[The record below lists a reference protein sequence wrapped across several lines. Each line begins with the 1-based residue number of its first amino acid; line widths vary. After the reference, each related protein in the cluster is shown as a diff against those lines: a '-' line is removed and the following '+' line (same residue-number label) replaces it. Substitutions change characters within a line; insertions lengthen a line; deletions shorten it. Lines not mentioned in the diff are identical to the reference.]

1 MKKVFKMV
9 SCAALMA
16 LISTAAFA
24 TGSQQQQST
33 SGGAASDGRTEL
45 RVLNYTDLSAAN
57 AAAGITRIW
66 DGFSQ
71 ANPDIRVVRED
82 LYNEPFHE
90 KTSAYAASGQL
101 PDVVYVWP
109 AGRSTTVHT
118 QHLLKDLG
126 SLVRQDGL
134 DKTLSSTA
142 LDVSGQ
148 AAGYLAMLP
157 LTVTS
162 SHAFFVNLEV
172 LNAAGLKPATTYAEL
187 KAQVPVLRALGK
199 DTVIMD
205 NQSDWVMQS
214 CLFSTI
220 AGRFGGVGW
229 EKKILDG
236 QVKFT
241 DADFVAALT
250 FIKTL
255 YDDGVI
261 QQSSLSAAYGDG
273 LGRFANGE
281 GAYFIDGDW
290 RVGSFI
296 TDQTT
301 KQAVIPPER
310 QGNFIM
316 TVFPDIAEAKLN
328 KSTSTTLGT
337 GYGISVAVP
346 AGSAK
351 EQAAW
356 KLIKWLLST
365 EIQTF
370 QVETGAISTPANTT
384 VDVSKLSLE
393 PLQKQSANFSSQ
405 YTAGTV
411 VFDAV
416 FDASIATVCNIGLQ
430 EIGLG
435 SKTPVQVAQDIQRA
449 YDAWKAKQ

>member
-1 MKKVFKMV
+1 MKVVKIV
-9 SCAALMA
+9 SMSVALALAAV
-16 LISTAAFA
+16 SAFA
-24 TGSQQQQST
+24 GGKTQSAGSNS
-33 SGGAASDGRTEL
+33 SDGGSL
-45 RVLNYTDLSAAN
+45 RVLAYTDLSAAN
-57 AAAGITRIW
+57 AAVSIQRVWGA
-66 DGFSQ
+66 FEQ
-71 ANPDIRVVRED
+71 ANPDIKLVRED

-90 KTSAYAASGQL
+90 KTSAYAAAGQI

-109 AGRSTTVHT
+109 AGRSSTLHT
-118 QHLLKDLG
+118 NKLLKDL
-126 SLVRQDGL
+126 SPLIKRDGL
-134 DKTLSSTA
+134 DKVFSATA

-157 LTVTS
+157 MTVTS

-172 LNAAGLKPATTYAEL
+172 LNALGLKPATTYAEL
-187 KAQVPVLRALGK
+187 KAQVPVLKAAGK

-220 AGRFGGVGW
+220 AGRFGGAGW
-229 EKKILDG
+229 EKKILGG
-236 QVKFT
+236 QAKFT

-290 RVGSFI
+290 RVGAFI

-301 KQAVIPPER
+301 KQAIIPPNR
-310 QGNFIM
+310 QNNFIM
-316 TVFPDIAEAKLN
+316 TVFPEIEGAKLN

-337 GYGISVAVP
+337 GYGISSAVP

-351 EQAAW
+351 EESAW

-365 EIQTF
+365 EVQTF
-370 QVETGAISTPANTT
+370 QVETGAISTPSVTT
-384 VDVSKLSLE
+384 IDISKLNLE
-393 PLQKQSANFSSQ
+393 PLQRQSANFTSQ
-405 YTAGTV
+405 YTTGTV
-411 VFDAV
+411 VLDAV
-416 FDASIATVCNIGLQ
+416 FDAGIANVCNIGLQ
-430 EIGLG
+430 EIGMG
-435 SKTPVQVAQDIQRA
+435 SKTPTQVAREVQA
-449 YDAWKAKQ
+449 SFDAWKAKQ

>member
-1 MKKVFKMV
+1 MKRGI
-9 SCAALMA
+9 SLALCAALLA
-16 LISTAAFA
+16 LVSTAAFA
-24 TGSQQQQST
+24 AGGSQQQST
-33 SGGAASDGRTEL
+33 GSAASDGRTEL

-57 AAAGITRIW
+57 AAAGVARIW

-109 AGRSTTVHT
+109 AGRSSTLHNN
-118 QHLLKDLG
+118 HLLKDLS
-126 SLVRQDGL
+126 SLVKQDGL
-134 DKTLSSTA
+134 DKVLSLSA
-142 LDVSGQ
+142 LDVSAQ

-157 LTVTS
+157 MTVTS

-199 DTVIMD
+199 ETVIMD
-205 NQSDWVMQS
+205 NASDWVMQS
-214 CLFSTI
+214 CLFSAI
-220 AGRFGGVGW
+220 AGRFGGAGW
-229 EKKILDG
+229 EKKILNG
-236 QVKFT
+236 QAKFT

-290 RVGSFI
+290 RVGAFI

-301 KQAVIPPER
+301 KQAIIPPAR
-310 QGNFIM
+310 QGNFVM
-316 TVFPDIAEAKLN
+316 TVFPDIEGAKLN

-337 GYGISVAVP
+337 GYGISASVP

-356 KLIKWLLST
+356 KLIKWILGT

-384 VDVSKLSLE
+384 VDASKLNLE
-393 PLQKQSANFSSQ
+393 PLQRQAANFSSQ
-405 YTAGTV
+405 YTTGTV
-411 VFDAV
+411 VFDAA
-416 FDASIATVCNIGLQ
+416 FDAGVATVCNIGLQ

-435 SKTPVQVAQDIQRA
+435 SKTPQQVAQEIQRA
-449 YDAWKAKQ
+449 FDDWKAKN